1 MASVLKSFSFFY
13 YMFLYILSIFIIH
26 LHQRA
31 HTLEI
36 VYETKITVIEARIFR
51 FLYRILIYSYIN
63 IFFVQI
69 R

>member
-1 MASVLKSFSFFY
+1 MASVLKSFPFFY

-36 VYETKITVIEARIFR
+36 VYETKITVIETGSSNF
-51 FLYRILIYSYIN
+51 
-63 IFFVQI
+63 
-69 R
+69 